1 MNSETHS
8 SGLDVLIVY
17 ESVRSGKRAKEL
29 CHRLGQQLAPDC
41 KLNLSVW
48 SLSALQLLPTIARAA
63 ASEADHAALLIV
75 AVNGD
80 KTLPRPVK
88 SCLHWCACGIRA
100 ADGALVAQ
108 LHGILKMNEELCPA
122 YGCLRQIAQ
131 HAGVRFF
138 SEVVELPED
147 ELEATHSVSR
157 GSDPI
162 STGGCL
168 WPPYQNATRGN
179 RTAGQTARLP
189 LIEEGELCNPTNKKG
204 H

>member
-1 MNSETHS
+1 AGSTMGFPQPKKPMTRDLSVNPPTKRKSSMNIETNT
-8 SGLDVLIVY
+8 SGSDVLIVY
-17 ESVRSGKRAKEL
+17 DSVRSGKRAKEF
-29 CHRLGQQLAPDC
+29 CDRLEQQLVPNC

-48 SLSALQLLPTIARAA
+48 RLSALELLPPLARAA
-63 ASEADHAALLIV
+63 ASEAEHAALLIV

-88 SCLHWCACGIRA
+88 SCLHWCARGIRA

-147 ELEATHSVSR
+147 EQPDYWLEAIHERAQPNTS
-157 GSDPI
+157 
-162 STGGCL
+162 L
-168 WPPYQNATRGN
+168 
-179 RTAGQTARLP
+179 
-189 LIEEGELCNPTNKKG
+189 
-204 H
+204 